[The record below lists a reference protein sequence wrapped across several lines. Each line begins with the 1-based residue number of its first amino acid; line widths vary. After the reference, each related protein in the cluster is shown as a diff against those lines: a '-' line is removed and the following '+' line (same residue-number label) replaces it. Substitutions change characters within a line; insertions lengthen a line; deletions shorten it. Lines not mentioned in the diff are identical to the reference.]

1 MWFPPL
7 AWAGTA
13 TLDRASAAVIENLRI
28 IYLSFRASDYADYY
42 PTVVIKRLT
51 TDAFRLFGKRQD
63 WRLEIT
69 AAEKPPPIRVASP
82 APTTRARGALHQRM
96 AGFRPEPTPEHRH

>member
-1 MWFPPL
+1 M
-7 AWAGTA
+7 
-13 TLDRASAAVIENLRI
+13 IENLRI

-69 AAEKPPPIRVASP
+69 AAEKPPPIRVASTCSHKP
-82 APTTRARGALHQRM
+82 GDHAGALHQRISP
-96 AGFRPEPTPEHRH
+96 FHP